1 MREELL
7 KETEYLYSDIDLCID
22 MLVSARLKKDEG
34 DEKMALIN
42 MESIMVRTL
51 QHLQCILESESNK

>member
-22 MLVSARLKKDEG
+22 MLVSARLKKDEEN
-34 DEKMALIN
+34 EKMVLLG

>member
-22 MLVSARLKKDEG
+22 MLVSSRLKKDKD
-34 DEKMALIN
+34 DEKKALLD